1 MTVLYVASD
10 QPGAGKTVVCAALA
24 HDLKQRGKRAAAFK
38 PLSNGREPQTDTDSE
53 TFARLLG
60 QPAQGVRRP
69 APKTRLSPA
78 RLKETVQRT
87 EEALQGQDVLLV
99 EAASTLSH
107 QATVQ
112 LVGALDAKLLLVAE
126 YRPGLEASDLSSWQE
141 RFGDKLVGLLING
154 ITRYQGTELS
164 NGLLPSL
171 RAEGL
176 TPLGAVPEDRRL
188 LAVTVGE
195 VTSHLGGR
203 FALGEEFADRLV
215 EHFLVGGLGLD
226 AGELYFGLRDSKAVI
241 VRGDRPDLQMA
252 ALATPTAC
260 MLVTQGIEP
269 IEYVRNEAELE
280 EVPIIVVDADTLS
293 TMDALNTL
301 ADRARFDHPAK
312 LDRGSELLREHVDLK
327 ALYAGLGVA
336 A

>member
-10 QPGAGKTVVCAALA
+10 QPGVGKTAMCAALA
-24 HDLKQRGKRAAAFK
+24 NDLKQRGKRAAAFK
-38 PLSNGREPQTDTDSE
+38 PLASSAEPQEDTDAE
-53 TFARLLG
+53 IYARLLG
-60 QPAQGVRRP
+60 QPEPDIRRP

-87 EEALQGQDVLLV
+87 EEALKGNDVLLV
-99 EAASTLSH
+99 EAASTLSQ

-112 LVGALDAKLLLVAE
+112 LVGALDAKLLLVAG
-126 YRPGLEASDLSSWQE
+126 YRPGLEASDLSPWRE
-141 RFGDKLVGLLING
+141 RFGEKLLGTVING

-164 NGLLPSL
+164 TGVLPSL

-176 TPLGAVPEDRRL
+176 TPLGAIPEDRQL

-203 FALGEEFADRLV
+203 FTLGEEFADRLV
-215 EHFLVGGLGLD
+215 QYFLVGGWGLD
-226 AGELYFGLRDSKAVI
+226 AGELYFGLRESKAVI
-241 VRGDRPDLQMA
+241 VRGDRPDMQMA
-252 ALATPTAC
+252 ALATPTTC

-301 ADRARFDHPAK
+301 SDRARFDHPAK
-312 LDRGSELLREHVDLK
+312 LDRSAELLREHVDLK